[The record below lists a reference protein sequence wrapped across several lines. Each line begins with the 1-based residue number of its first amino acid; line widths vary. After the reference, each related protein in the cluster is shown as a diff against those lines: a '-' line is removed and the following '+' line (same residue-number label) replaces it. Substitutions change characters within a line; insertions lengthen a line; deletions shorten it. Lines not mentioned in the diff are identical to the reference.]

1 MSHSLPVIVGFGG
14 YNAAGRSSS
23 HQAFRRMVFESLPAS
38 EQQQTVVGLACLMGH
53 VTSGSEQNESYQDK
67 EGNILTADQVDTRF
81 RQQVLDGTLIRKI
94 ELFDATAVP
103 GHKKINVTGDKLVFT
118 MTKRDLP
125 QNLPQDWQVRD
136 LEEGNVEV
144 TASQA
149 GQYLVE
155 THHELIAKAAGEL
168 PTGFNPADHYSSR
181 FHPRGLQ
188 MAILGSSDAVHSL
201 GIRWDK
207 VADHVRP
214 DQVGVYSSSALGQ
227 MTEEGFAGLF
237 QARLKGNRTTAKQVP
252 MALNSMPADFINAYV
267 LGSVGHTEAITGACA
282 TFLYVLQAAVRDIRS
297 GRRRVAMVGNA
308 ESTIVAEVSEGFS
321 NMSALG
327 SDENICKLDGTE
339 KPDWR
344 RASRPFGHN
353 CGFTL
358 AEATQY
364 IVLMDDALAVE
375 LGADIHG
382 AVSDVFINADGVKK
396 SISAPG
402 VGNYISFSKAV
413 AAAIEVVGK
422 DAVQN
427 HSFVHAHGSSTPA
440 NRTTESELIDRV
452 ATAFDI
458 YDWPI
463 TAAKSFVGHSLST
476 ASGDQLVSALG
487 TFKYDLIPGIKT
499 VSEIAPDV
507 HQERARF
514 ALKDMDVSEQKMDVA
529 FINSKGF
536 GGNNATAV
544 VLSPSKVDAMLAQR
558 YGDKF
563 EDYCA
568 RREQTRCHSAA
579 YAARAD
585 AAQLDVIYRFG
596 EPLIDEAGLSISA
609 EGVSV
614 PGFAQQVIFEKGNPW
629 QDMRETAAA
638 E

>member
-23 HQAFRRMVFESLPAS
+23 HQAFRRMVFESLS
-38 EQQQTVVGLACLMGH
+38 SVEQQETVVGLACLMGL
-53 VTSGSEQNESYQDK
+53 VQKQAQGYTDQDGTVLSV
-67 EGNILTADQVDTRF
+67 EQVDANF
-81 RQQVLDGTLIRKI
+81 RAQVLDGTLIRKLG
-94 ELFDATAVP
+94 LFDPSAVA
-103 GHKKINVTGDKLVFT
+103 GHKKINIGAEGLVFS

-125 QNLPQDWQVRD
+125 TNLPEDWQIRD
-136 LEEGNVEV
+136 LEDGTVEV

-149 GQYLVE
+149 GEYLVK

-168 PTGFNPADHYSSR
+168 PTGFNPADHYNAR

-188 MAILGSSDAVHSL
+188 MALLGSSDAVHSI
-201 GIRWDK
+201 GIPWDK

-267 LGSVGHTEAITGACA
+267 LGSVGHTEAVTGACA

-297 GRRRVAMVGNA
+297 GRRRVAVVGNA
-308 ESTIVAEVSEGFS
+308 ESTIIAEVSEGFS

-327 SDENICKLDGTE
+327 SDENLCKLDGTD

-344 RASRPFGHN
+344 RASRPFGQN

-364 IVLMDDALAVE
+364 LVLMDDALAIE

-382 AVSDVFINADGVKK
+382 AVPEIFINADGVKK

-413 AAAIEVVGK
+413 SAAIEVVGK
-422 DAVQN
+422 DCVQN

-458 YDWPI
+458 YDWPV
-463 TAAKSFVGHSLST
+463 TATKSFVGHSLSA

-487 TFKYDLIPGIKT
+487 TFKYNMIPGIKT
-499 VSEIAPDV
+499 VSEIASDV

-514 ALKDMDVSEQKMDVA
+514 ALTDMDVSEQKMDVA

-544 VLSPSKVDAMLAQR
+544 VLSPNKVESMLALR
-558 YGDKF
+558 YADRF
-563 EDYCA
+563 DDYLTK
-568 RREQTRCHSAA
+568 REETRINSAA
-579 YAARAD
+579 YAERAD
-585 AAQLDVIYRFG
+585 AGQLDVIYRFG
-596 EPLIDEAGLSISA
+596 EPLIDEDGLSISA

-614 PGFAQQVIFEKGNPW
+614 PGFAQQIIFEKGNPW
-629 QDMRETAAA
+629 QDMRETAPAD
-638 E
+638 

>member
-23 HQAFRRMVFESLPAS
+23 HQAFRRMVFESLPSA
-38 EQQQTVVGLACLMGH
+38 EQQETVVGLACLMGL
-53 VTSGSEQNESYQDK
+53 VQKQAQGYTDQDGTVLNV
-67 EGNILTADQVDTRF
+67 EQVDVNF
-81 RQQVLDGTLIRKI
+81 RAQVLDGTLIRKI
-94 ELFDATAVP
+94 GLFDPSAVA
-103 GHKKINVTGDKLVFT
+103 GHKKINIGAEGLIFS

-125 QNLPQDWQVRD
+125 TNLPEDWQIRD
-136 LEEGNVEV
+136 LEDGTVEV

-149 GQYLVE
+149 GEYLVK

-168 PTGFNPADHYSSR
+168 PTGFNLADHYNAR

-188 MAILGSSDAVHSL
+188 MALLGSSDAVHSL
-201 GIRWDK
+201 GIPWDK

-267 LGSVGHTEAITGACA
+267 LGSVGHTEAVTGACA

-297 GRRRVAMVGNA
+297 GRRRVAVVGNA
-308 ESTIVAEVSEGFS
+308 ESTIIAEVSEGFS

-327 SDENICKLDGTE
+327 SDENLCKLDGTD

-344 RASRPFGHN
+344 RASRPFGQN

-364 IVLMDDALAVE
+364 VVLMDDALAIE

-382 AVSDVFINADGVKK
+382 AVPEIFINADGVKK

-402 VGNYISFSKAV
+402 IGNYISFSKAV
-413 AAAIEVVGK
+413 SAAIEVVGK
-422 DAVQN
+422 DCVQN

-458 YDWPI
+458 YDWPV
-463 TAAKSFVGHSLST
+463 TAAKSYVGHSLSV

-487 TFKYDLIPGIKT
+487 TFKYNMIPGIKT
-499 VSEIAPDV
+499 VSEIASDV

-514 ALKDMDVSEQKMDVA
+514 ALTDMDVSEQKMDVA

-544 VLSPSKVDAMLAQR
+544 VLSPNKVESMLAVR
-558 YGDKF
+558 YADHF
-563 EDYCA
+563 DDYLT
-568 RREQTRCHSAA
+568 RREETRINSAA
-579 YAARAD
+579 YAERAD
-585 AAQLDVIYRFG
+585 AGQLDVIYRFG
-596 EPLIDEAGLSISA
+596 EPLIDEDGLSISA

-614 PGFAQQVIFEKGNPW
+614 PGFAQKIIFEKGNPW
-629 QDMRETAAA
+629 QDMRETAPAD
-638 E
+638 

>member
-1 MSHSLPVIVGFGG
+1 MSHSLPLIVGFGG

-23 HQAFRRMVFESLPAS
+23 HQAFRRMVFESLPSA
-38 EQQQTVVGLACLMGH
+38 EQQETVVGLACLMGL
-53 VTSGSEQNESYQDK
+53 VQKQAQGYTAQDGK
-67 EGNILTADQVDTRF
+67 VLNIEQVDVNF
-81 RQQVLDGTLIRKI
+81 RAQVLDGTLIRKI
-94 ELFDATAVP
+94 GLFDPSAVA
-103 GHKKINVTGDKLVFT
+103 GHKKINIGAEGLIFS

-125 QNLPQDWQVRD
+125 TNLPEDWQIRD
-136 LEEGNVEV
+136 LEDSTVEV

-149 GQYLVE
+149 GEYLVK

-168 PTGFNPADHYSSR
+168 PTGFNPADHYNAR

-188 MAILGSSDAVHSL
+188 MALLGSSDAVHSL
-201 GIRWDK
+201 GIPWDK

-267 LGSVGHTEAITGACA
+267 LGSVGHTEAVTGACA

-297 GRRRVAMVGNA
+297 GRRRVAVVGNA
-308 ESTIVAEVSEGFS
+308 ESTIISEVSEGFS

-327 SDENICKLDGTE
+327 SDENLCKLDGTD

-344 RASRPFGHN
+344 RASRPFGQN

-364 IVLMDDALAVE
+364 VVLMDDALAIE

-382 AVSDVFINADGVKK
+382 AVPEIFINADGVKK

-402 VGNYISFSKAV
+402 IGNYISFSKAV
-413 AAAIEVVGK
+413 SAAIEVVGK
-422 DAVQN
+422 DCVQN

-458 YDWPI
+458 YDWPV
-463 TAAKSFVGHSLST
+463 TAAKSYVGHSLSV

-487 TFKYDLIPGIKT
+487 TFKYNMIPGIKT
-499 VSEIAPDV
+499 VSEIASDV

-514 ALKDMDVSEQKMDVA
+514 ALTDMDVSEQKMDVA

-544 VLSPSKVDAMLAQR
+544 VLSPNKVESMLALR
-558 YGDKF
+558 YADRF
-563 EDYCA
+563 DDYLT
-568 RREQTRCHSAA
+568 RREETRINSAA
-579 YAARAD
+579 YAERAD
-585 AAQLDVIYRFG
+585 AGQLDVIYRFG
-596 EPLIDEAGLSISA
+596 EPLIDEDGLSISA

-614 PGFAQQVIFEKGNPW
+614 PGFAQKIIFEKGNPW
-629 QDMRETAAA
+629 QDMRETAPAD
-638 E
+638 